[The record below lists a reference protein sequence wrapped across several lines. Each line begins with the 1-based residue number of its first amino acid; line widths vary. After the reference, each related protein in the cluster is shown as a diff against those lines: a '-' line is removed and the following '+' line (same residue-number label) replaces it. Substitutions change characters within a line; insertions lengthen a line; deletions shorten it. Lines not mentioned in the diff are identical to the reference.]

1 LTQEPRLLLLD
12 EPSSHLDL
20 KYQIEIFSLLKEL
33 QQMLNL
39 GYIRKRNDGILELTI
54 NKIAEIKEFVAIV
67 KPFSL
72 FKCRQLELL
81 ERIIDAKKK
90 IENGDDFRA
99 LLKLVDAYRELNYSK
114 KRLVHP

>member
-1 LTQEPRLLLLD
+1 M
-12 EPSSHLDL
+12 
-20 KYQIEIFSLLKEL
+20 LKEL